1 MRGRREKMYTKD
13 ELLPPRVAAP
23 MLGISRKT
31 LWVWTK
37 KGKIKAV
44 RTPTGRFLYPLSEV
58 KKVLN
63 AMYGFPVSPY
73 DRL

>member
-1 MRGRREKMYTKD
+1 MNSKAYTKD
-13 ELLPPRVAAP
+13 ELLTPRIAAP

-31 LWVWTK
+31 LWLWTK

-63 AMYGFPVSPY
+63 AMYGFPASLC